1 MPFTREDRLLLAQ
14 LTRPDR
20 ATVTDDDAL
29 VVLLS
34 MAQAGDEEAGERLLS
49 AMAFRLASLA
59 RASVQTPF
67 AHFVSAA
74 WFVIAGFN
82 LERRHKVLT
91 NLTMD
96 CLKQVTRDRVARWD
110 IRTVPNPDPD
120 LWDIPV
126 PVGGSGAR
134 PEHGEARAVL
144 DEASER
150 RLIDA
155 QTRDVLDAVYLEGLS
170 GRETAVKVGSTV
182 DSVRYRC
189 SRALRLLR
197 THQDELAGA
206 MR

>member
-1 MPFTREDRLLLAQ
+1 MPFTREDRLLLTQ

-20 ATVTDDDAL
+20 ATVIDDEAL
-29 VVLLS
+29 LGLLA

-49 AMAFRLASLA
+49 AMAFRLASMA
-59 RASVQTPF
+59 RASAQTQF

-110 IRTVPNPDPD
+110 IRTVPNPDPE
-120 LWDIPV
+120 LWDIPIAATDA
-126 PVGGSGAR
+126 S
-134 PEHGEARAVL
+134 EARAVL
-144 DEASER
+144 DEACDR
-150 RLIDA
+150 HLIDGR
-155 QTRDVLDAVYLEGLS
+155 TRDVLEAVYLDGLS
-170 GRETAVKVGSTV
+170 GKEAARRLGGSV

-197 THQDELAGA
+197 DHQDELAPA